1 MPFPNE
7 ELSSQPTEFED
18 WRATSTGNLNEKHL
32 FQPLDKLK
40 TKTFCNIQ
48 PGNLRFEHGGT
59 LEHIYIKYDPMF
71 PSAGRLHHIGFVL
84 VNHCQPAEASS
95 TLSVDGALATAKL
108 VSKNAPCHSISISL
122 CISLLC
128 ISLVSDLIIYP
139 SLKSKIHCF
148 PQTLSRHGLKDP
160 DQIFDQKSTVFGSQ
174 CFPGMHS
181 HAQLTAITWHH
192 NTKLSPIPSTH
203 ALLRKNRWAGSVLYY
218 YLFSVL
224 LVV

>member
-18 WRATSTGNLNEKHL
+18 RRATSTGNLNEEHL

-48 PGNLRFEHGGT
+48 PGNLRFEHAGT

-84 VNHCQPAEASS
+84 VNHCQPADAST

-122 CISLLC
+122 CISLLY
-128 ISLVSDLIIYP
+128 ISLVSDLIILPWNQKYIVSP
-139 SLKSKIHCF
+139 KLCPGTDSKTQTKSLTRSPRSLAANAFLGC
-148 PQTLSRHGLKDP
+148 
-160 DQIFDQKSTVFGSQ
+160 
-174 CFPGMHS
+174 
-181 HAQLTAITWHH
+181 TAIH
-192 NTKLSPIPSTH
+192 S
-203 ALLRKNRWAGSVLYY
+203 
-218 YLFSVL
+218 
-224 LVV
+224 